1 MPSLGILTLN
11 SLVAANSVIIPVQ
24 AQYLPT
30 KGMTQL
36 LSTISKVRR
45 SLNPDL
51 KIDGL
56 LMTLVD
62 GRTNLS
68 RNTVTEI
75 HRAYG
80 GMINVFKTT
89 IPVGVRAA
97 ETSSVGESIFSYD
110 RNCSVAKAYAELSKE
125 VAALGSKERTELQF
139 DSSR

>member
-1 MPSLGILTLN
+1 M
-11 SLVAANSVIIPVQ
+11 AADSVIIPVQ

-36 LSTISKVRR
+36 LSTINKVRR

-68 RNTVTEI
+68 RNTIMAI

-80 GMINVFKTT
+80 GSINVFRAT

-110 RNCSVAKAYAELSKE
+110 KNCNVAKAYAELSKE
-125 VAALGSKERTELQF
+125 VVSLGSKKRSELQF
-139 DSSR
+139 GAVR